1 MMPNEY
7 STFGVQPSDI
17 GRYLPRIA
25 FSTDT
30 QPTLSDAQ
38 EIIND
43 HAADL
48 CGFLIGM
55 GVNIPTLAA
64 DSGATMYRNCQ
75 KYILLR
81 FAAQVMRGRQQNSFT
96 AADEWD
102 REAKELWDR
111 LRVHVQDM
119 AKTRP
124 NGLFS
129 PNILRSN
136 ANYQQELTN
145 RQLNSGSRL
154 ATNAAVD
161 KM

>member
-1 MMPNEY
+1 MPSEY
-7 STFGVQPSDI
+7 STFGVIPADI

-25 FSTDT
+25 FSATT
-30 QPTLSDAQ
+30 QPTETQA
-38 EIIND
+38 EAIIDD

-55 GVNIPTLAA
+55 GVSITTLDA
-64 DSGATMYRNCQ
+64 DPGLTMYRNCQ

-81 FAAQVMRGRQQNSFT
+81 FAAQVLRSRQQNSDT
-96 AADEWD
+96 MADRLD
-102 REAKELWDR
+102 DEAKQLWER
-111 LRVHVQDM
+111 FRVHVQDM

-136 ANYQQELTN
+136 ANYQQQLTN
-145 RQLNSGSRL
+145 AQLNSGSRL
-154 ATNAAVD
+154 ATNSAVY

>member
-1 MMPNEY
+1 M
-7 STFGVQPSDI
+7 
-17 GRYLPRIA
+17 A
-25 FSTDT
+25 FSATTQPTDT
-30 QPTLSDAQ
+30 QAVS
-38 EIIND
+38 IIED

-55 GVNIPTLAA
+55 GVSITTLAA

-81 FAAQVMRGRQQNSFT
+81 FAAQVLRSRQQDSQSM
-96 AADEWD
+96 ADRLD
-102 REAKELWDR
+102 DEAKQQWDR

-136 ANYQQELTN
+136 ANYQQTLTN
-145 RQLNSGSRL
+145 NQLNSGSRL
-154 ATNAAVD
+154 SVNAAVD

>member
-1 MMPNEY
+1 MPNEY
-7 STFGVQPSDI
+7 STFGVVPADI

-25 FSTDT
+25 FSPTTQPTDT
-30 QPTLSDAQ
+30 QADA
-38 EIIND
+38 IIID

-55 GVNIPTLAA
+55 GVSITTLAA

-81 FAAQVMRGRQQNSFT
+81 FAAQVLRSRQQDSQSM
-96 AADEWD
+96 ADRLD
-102 REAKELWDR
+102 DEAKQVWDR

-136 ANYQQELTN
+136 ANYQQTLTN
-145 RQLNSGSRL
+145 NQLNSGSRL
-154 ATNAAVD
+154 SVNAAVD

>member
-1 MMPNEY
+1 MPNEY
-7 STFGVQPSDI
+7 STFGVLPADI

-25 FSTDT
+25 FSATT
-30 QPTLSDAQ
+30 QPTDVQAAD
-38 EIIND
+38 IIDD

-55 GVNIPTLAA
+55 GVSITTLAA

-81 FAAQVMRGRQQNSFT
+81 FAAQVLRSRQQDSQSM
-96 AADEWD
+96 ADRLD
-102 REAKELWDR
+102 DEAKQQWER

-136 ANYQQELTN
+136 ANYQQTLTN
-145 RQLNSGSRL
+145 NQLNSGSRL
-154 ATNAAVD
+154 SVNAAVD

>member
-1 MMPNEY
+1 MPNEY
-7 STFGVQPSDI
+7 STFGVLPADI

-25 FSTDT
+25 FSPTTQPTDT
-30 QPTLSDAQ
+30 QAVD
-38 EIIND
+38 IIDD

-48 CGFLIGM
+48 CGFLIGL
-55 GVNIPTLAA
+55 GVNITTLAA
-64 DSGATMYRNCQ
+64 DSGATMYRNSQ

-81 FAAQVMRGRQQNSFT
+81 FAAQVLRSRQQNSDT
-96 AADEWD
+96 MADRLD
-102 REAKELWDR
+102 DEAKQVWDR

-124 NGLFS
+124 VGLFS

-136 ANYQQELTN
+136 VDYQQTLTN
-145 RQLNSGSRL
+145 NQLNSGSRL
-154 ATNAAVD
+154 SVNAAVD

>member
-1 MMPNEY
+1 MPNEY
-7 STFGVQPSDI
+7 STFGVVPADI

-25 FSTDT
+25 FSATT
-30 QPTLSDAQ
+30 QPTDVQAAD
-38 EIIND
+38 IIDD

-55 GVNIPTLAA
+55 GVSITTLAA

-81 FAAQVMRGRQQNSFT
+81 FAAQVLRSRQQDSQSM
-96 AADEWD
+96 ADRLD
-102 REAKELWDR
+102 DEAKQVWDR

-136 ANYQQELTN
+136 ANYQQTLTN
-145 RQLNSGSRL
+145 NQLNSGSRL
-154 ATNAAVD
+154 SVNAAVD

>member
-1 MMPNEY
+1 MPNEY
-7 STFGVQPSDI
+7 STFGVLPADI

-25 FSTDT
+25 FSPTTQPTDT
-30 QPTLSDAQ
+30 QAV
-38 EIIND
+38 EIIDD

-55 GVNIPTLAA
+55 GVDITALAA

-81 FAAQVMRGRQQNSFT
+81 FSAQVLRSRQQNSDT
-96 AADEWD
+96 MADRLD
-102 REAKELWDR
+102 DEAKQVWDR

-124 NGLFS
+124 TGLYS

-136 ANYQQELTN
+136 ANYQQTLTN
-145 RQLNSGSRL
+145 NQLNSGSRL
-154 ATNAAVD
+154 SVNAAVD
-161 KM
+161 RM

>member
-1 MMPNEY
+1 MPNEY
-7 STFGVQPSDI
+7 SAFGVVPADI

-25 FSTDT
+25 FSATTQPTDT
-30 QPTLSDAQ
+30 QA
-38 EIIND
+38 EAIIDD

-55 GVNIPTLAA
+55 GVSITTLAA

-81 FAAQVMRGRQQNSFT
+81 FAAQVLRSRQQNSDT
-96 AADEWD
+96 MADRLD
-102 REAKELWDR
+102 DEAKQLWER

-136 ANYQQELTN
+136 ANYQQQLTN
-145 RQLNSGSRL
+145 AQLNSGSRL
-154 ATNAAVD
+154 ATNSAVY

>member
-1 MMPNEY
+1 MPSEY
-7 STFGVQPSDI
+7 STFGVVPADI

-25 FSTDT
+25 FSATT
-30 QPTLSDAQ
+30 QPTETQA
-38 EIIND
+38 EAIIDD

-55 GVNIPTLAA
+55 GVSITTLDA
-64 DSGATMYRNCQ
+64 DPGATMYRNCQ

-81 FAAQVMRGRQQNSFT
+81 FAAQVLRSRQQNSDT
-96 AADEWD
+96 MADRLD
-102 REAKELWDR
+102 DEAKQLWER
-111 LRVHVQDM
+111 FRVHVQDM

-136 ANYQQELTN
+136 ANYQQQLTN
-145 RQLNSGSRL
+145 AQLNSGSRL
-154 ATNAAVD
+154 ATNSAVY

>member
-1 MMPNEY
+1 MPSEY
-7 STFGVQPSDI
+7 STFGVIPADI
-17 GRYLPRIA
+17 GRYLPRVA
-25 FSTDT
+25 FSPTTQPTDT
-30 QPTLSDAQ
+30 QATD
-38 EIIND
+38 IIDD

-55 GVNIPTLAA
+55 GVSITTLAA
-64 DSGATMYRNCQ
+64 DPDATMYRNCQ
-75 KYILLR
+75 RYILLR
-81 FAAQVMRGRQQNSFT
+81 FAAQVLRSRQQNSDT
-96 AADEWD
+96 MADRLD
-102 REAKELWDR
+102 DEAKQLWDR

-124 NGLFS
+124 NGLFA

-136 ANYQQELTN
+136 ANYQQQLTN
-145 RQLNSGSRL
+145 NQLNSGSRL

>member
-1 MMPNEY
+1 MPNEY
-7 STFGVQPSDI
+7 STFGVVPADI

-25 FSTDT
+25 FSPTTQPTDT
-30 QPTLSDAQ
+30 QADA
-38 EIIND
+38 IIID

-55 GVNIPTLAA
+55 GVSITTLAA

-81 FAAQVMRGRQQNSFT
+81 FAAQVLRSRQQDSQSM
-96 AADEWD
+96 ADRLD
-102 REAKELWDR
+102 DEAKQQWDR

-136 ANYQQELTN
+136 ANYQQTLTN
-145 RQLNSGSRL
+145 NQLNSGSRL
-154 ATNAAVD
+154 SVNAAVD

>member
-1 MMPNEY
+1 MPNEY
-7 STFGVQPSDI
+7 ATFGVQPSDI
-17 GRYLPRIA
+17 GRYLPRVA

-30 QPTLSDAQ
+30 QPTLADAQ
-38 EIIND
+38 EIIID

-55 GVNIPTLAA
+55 GVDIPTLAA
-64 DSGATMYRNCQ
+64 DTGATMYRNCQ

-81 FAAQVMRGRQQNSFT
+81 FAAQVLRARAQNSAT
-96 AADEWD
+96 MADELD

-136 ANYQQELTN
+136 ANYQQQLTN
-145 RQLNSGSRL
+145 QQLNSGSRL

>member
-1 MMPNEY
+1 MPNEY
-7 STFGVQPSDI
+7 STFGVVPADI

-25 FSTDT
+25 FSATT
-30 QPTLSDAQ
+30 QPTDVQAAD
-38 EIIND
+38 IIDD

-55 GVNIPTLAA
+55 GVSITTLAA

-81 FAAQVMRGRQQNSFT
+81 FAAQVLRSRQQDSQSM
-96 AADEWD
+96 ADRLD
-102 REAKELWDR
+102 DEAKQQWDR

-136 ANYQQELTN
+136 ANYQQTLTN
-145 RQLNSGSRL
+145 NQLNSGSRL
-154 ATNAAVD
+154 SVNAAVD

>member
-1 MMPNEY
+1 MPNEY
-7 STFGVQPSDI
+7 STFGVVPADI

-25 FSTDT
+25 FSATTQPTDT
-30 QPTLSDAQ
+30 QA
-38 EIIND
+38 EAIIDD

-55 GVNIPTLAA
+55 GVSITTLAA

-81 FAAQVMRGRQQNSFT
+81 FAAQVLRSRQQDSQSM
-96 AADEWD
+96 ADRLD
-102 REAKELWDR
+102 DEAKQQWDR

-136 ANYQQELTN
+136 ANYQQQLTN
-145 RQLNSGSRL
+145 AQLNSGSRL
-154 ATNAAVD
+154 ATNSAVY

>member
-1 MMPNEY
+1 
-7 STFGVQPSDI
+7 
-17 GRYLPRIA
+17 
-25 FSTDT
+25 
-30 QPTLSDAQ
+30 
-38 EIIND
+38 
-43 HAADL
+43 
-48 CGFLIGM
+48 M
-55 GVNIPTLAA
+55 GVSITTLAA

-81 FAAQVMRGRQQNSFT
+81 FAAQVLRSRQQDSQSM
-96 AADEWD
+96 ADRLD
-102 REAKELWDR
+102 DEAKQQWDR

-136 ANYQQELTN
+136 ANYQQTLTN
-145 RQLNSGSRL
+145 NQLNSGSRL
-154 ATNAAVD
+154 SVNAAVD

>member
-1 MMPNEY
+1 MPQEY
-7 STFGVQPSDI
+7 VTFGVVPSDI
-17 GRYLPRIA
+17 GRYLPRVA
-25 FSTDT
+25 FSATT
-30 QPTLSDAQ
+30 QPTFTDAEQ
-38 EIIND
+38 IIND

-55 GVNIPTLAA
+55 GVGLTSLAL
-64 DSGATMYRNCQ
+64 DPGATMYRNCQ
-75 KYILLR
+75 RYILMR
-81 FAAQVMRGRQQNSFT
+81 FAAQVIRSRDQNSNT
-96 AADEWD
+96 MADRLD
-102 REAKELWDR
+102 DEAKALWDR

-136 ANYQQELTN
+136 ATYQAQLTN
-145 RQLNSGSRL
+145 AQFNSGSRL
-154 ATNAAVD
+154 ATNAAID

>member
-1 MMPNEY
+1 MPNEY

-129 PNILRSN
+129 PNSLRSN
-136 ANYQQELTN
+136 ANYQEQLTN
-145 RQLNSGSRL
+145 KQLNSGSRL

>member
-1 MMPNEY
+1 MPNEY
-7 STFGVQPSDI
+7 STFGVLPA
-17 GRYLPRIA
+17 PRIA
-25 FSTDT
+25 FSATTQPTDT
-30 QPTLSDAQ
+30 QAVS
-38 EIIND
+38 IIED

-55 GVNIPTLAA
+55 GVSITTLAA

-81 FAAQVMRGRQQNSFT
+81 FAAQVLRSRQQDSQSM
-96 AADEWD
+96 ADRLD
-102 REAKELWDR
+102 DEAKQQWER

-136 ANYQQELTN
+136 ANYQQTLTN
-145 RQLNSGSRL
+145 NQLNSGSRL
-154 ATNAAVD
+154 SVNAAVD

>member
-1 MMPNEY
+1 MPSEY
-7 STFGVQPSDI
+7 STFGVVPADI
-17 GRYLPRIA
+17 GRYLPRVA
-25 FSTDT
+25 FSATTQPTDT
-30 QPTLSDAQ
+30 QALA
-38 EIIND
+38 IIED

-55 GVNIPTLAA
+55 GVSISTLSA
-64 DSGATMYRNCQ
+64 DTGATMYRNCQ

-81 FAAQVMRGRQQNSFT
+81 FAAQVLRARQQNSDT
-96 AADEWD
+96 MADRLD
-102 REAKELWDR
+102 DEAKEQWDR

-136 ANYQQELTN
+136 ANYQQQLTN
-145 RQLNSGSRL
+145 QQLNSGSRL

>member
-1 MMPNEY
+1 MPNEY
-7 STFGVQPSDI
+7 STFGVVPADI

-25 FSTDT
+25 FSTTT
-30 QPTLSDAQ
+30 QPTETQA
-38 EIIND
+38 EAIIDD

-55 GVNIPTLAA
+55 GVSITTLAA

-81 FAAQVMRGRQQNSFT
+81 FAAQVLRSRQQNSDT
-96 AADEWD
+96 MADRLD
-102 REAKELWDR
+102 DEAKQLWER

-136 ANYQQELTN
+136 ANYQQQLTN
-145 RQLNSGSRL
+145 AQLNSGSRL
-154 ATNAAVD
+154 ATNSAVY

>member
-1 MMPNEY
+1 MPNEY
-7 STFGVQPSDI
+7 STFGVVPADI

-25 FSTDT
+25 FSATTQPTDT
-30 QPTLSDAQ
+30 QAVS
-38 EIIND
+38 IIED

-55 GVNIPTLAA
+55 GVSITTLAA

-81 FAAQVMRGRQQNSFT
+81 FAAQVLRSRQQDSQSM
-96 AADEWD
+96 ADRLD
-102 REAKELWDR
+102 DEAKQQWDR

-136 ANYQQELTN
+136 ANYQQTLTN
-145 RQLNSGSRL
+145 NQLNSGSRL
-154 ATNAAVD
+154 SVNAAVD

>member
-1 MMPNEY
+1 MPQEY
-7 STFGVQPSDI
+7 SDFQVVPADI

-25 FSTDT
+25 FSATTQPTDT
-30 QPTLSDAQ
+30 QAV

-81 FAAQVMRGRQQNSFT
+81 FAAQVLRSRQQNSDT
-96 AADEWD
+96 MADRLD
-102 REAKELWDR
+102 DEAKQVWDR

-145 RQLNSGSRL
+145 KQLNSGSRL

>member
-1 MMPNEY
+1 MPNEY
-7 STFGVQPSDI
+7 STFGVVPADI

-25 FSTDT
+25 FSATTQPTDT
-30 QPTLSDAQ
+30 QADA
-38 EIIND
+38 IIID

-55 GVNIPTLAA
+55 GVSITTLAA

-81 FAAQVMRGRQQNSFT
+81 FSAQVLRSRQQNSDT
-96 AADEWD
+96 MADRLD
-102 REAKELWDR
+102 DEAKQVWDR

-119 AKTRP
+119 AMTRP

-136 ANYQQELTN
+136 ANYQQTLTN
-145 RQLNSGSRL
+145 NQLNSGSRL
-154 ATNAAVD
+154 SVNAAVD

>member
-1 MMPNEY
+1 MPQEY
-7 STFGVQPSDI
+7 SDFQVVPADI

-25 FSTDT
+25 FSATTQPTDT
-30 QPTLSDAQ
+30 QAV

-81 FAAQVMRGRQQNSFT
+81 FAAQVLRARQQNSDT
-96 AADEWD
+96 MADRLD
-102 REAKELWDR
+102 DEAKQVWDR

-145 RQLNSGSRL
+145 KQLNSGSRL

>member
-1 MMPNEY
+1 MPNEY
-7 STFGVQPSDI
+7 STFGVLPADI

-25 FSTDT
+25 FSPTTQPTDT
-30 QPTLSDAQ
+30 QAVS
-38 EIIND
+38 IIED

-55 GVNIPTLAA
+55 GVSITTLAA

-81 FAAQVMRGRQQNSFT
+81 FAAQVLRSRQQDSQSM
-96 AADEWD
+96 ADRLD
-102 REAKELWDR
+102 DEAKQQWER

-136 ANYQQELTN
+136 ANYQQTLTN
-145 RQLNSGSRL
+145 NQLNSGSRL
-154 ATNAAVD
+154 SVNAAVD

>member
-1 MMPNEY
+1 MPNEY
-7 STFGVQPSDI
+7 STFGVVPADI

-25 FSTDT
+25 FSATTQPTDT
-30 QPTLSDAQ
+30 QAVS
-38 EIIND
+38 IIED

-55 GVNIPTLAA
+55 GVSITTLAA

-81 FAAQVMRGRQQNSFT
+81 FAAQVLRSRQQDSQSM
-96 AADEWD
+96 ADRLD
-102 REAKELWDR
+102 DEAKQQWDR

-136 ANYQQELTN
+136 ANYQQTLTN
-145 RQLNSGSRL
+145 NQLHSGSRL
-154 ATNAAVD
+154 SVNAAVD

>member
-1 MMPNEY
+1 MPNEY
-7 STFGVQPSDI
+7 STFGVVPADI

-25 FSTDT
+25 FSATTQPTDT
-30 QPTLSDAQ
+30 QA
-38 EIIND
+38 EAIIDD

-55 GVNIPTLAA
+55 GVSITTLAA

-81 FAAQVMRGRQQNSFT
+81 FAAQVLRSRQQDSQSM
-96 AADEWD
+96 ADRLD
-102 REAKELWDR
+102 DEAKQQWDR

-136 ANYQQELTN
+136 ANYQQTLTN
-145 RQLNSGSRL
+145 NQLNSGSRL
-154 ATNAAVD
+154 SVNAAVD

>member
-1 MMPNEY
+1 MPSEY
-7 STFGVQPSDI
+7 STFGVVPADI
-17 GRYLPRIA
+17 GRYLPRVA
-25 FSTDT
+25 FSATTQPTDT
-30 QPTLSDAQ
+30 QALA
-38 EIIND
+38 IIED

-55 GVNIPTLAA
+55 GVSISTLAA
-64 DSGATMYRNCQ
+64 DTGATMYRNCQ

-81 FAAQVMRGRQQNSFT
+81 FAAQVLRARQQNSDT
-96 AADEWD
+96 MADRLD
-102 REAKELWDR
+102 DEAKEQWDR

-136 ANYQQELTN
+136 ANYQQQLTN
-145 RQLNSGSRL
+145 QQLNSGSRL

>member
-1 MMPNEY
+1 MPNEY
-7 STFGVQPSDI
+7 STFGVLPADI

-25 FSTDT
+25 FSPTTQPTDT
-30 QPTLSDAQ
+30 QADA
-38 EIIND
+38 IIID

-55 GVNIPTLAA
+55 GVSITTLAA

-81 FAAQVMRGRQQNSFT
+81 FAAQVLRSRQQDSQSM
-96 AADEWD
+96 ADRLD
-102 REAKELWDR
+102 DEAKQQWDR

-136 ANYQQELTN
+136 ANYQQTLTN
-145 RQLNSGSRL
+145 NQLNSGSRL
-154 ATNAAVD
+154 SVNAAVD

>member
-1 MMPNEY
+1 MPNEY
-7 STFGVQPSDI
+7 STFGVVPADI

-25 FSTDT
+25 FSATTQPTDT
-30 QPTLSDAQ
+30 QAAD
-38 EIIND
+38 IIDD

-55 GVNIPTLAA
+55 GVSITTLAA

-81 FAAQVMRGRQQNSFT
+81 FSAQVLRSRQQDSQSM
-96 AADEWD
+96 ADRLD
-102 REAKELWDR
+102 DEAKQQWDR

-136 ANYQQELTN
+136 ANYQQTLTN
-145 RQLNSGSRL
+145 NQLNSGSRL
-154 ATNAAVD
+154 SVNAAVD

>member
-1 MMPNEY
+1 MPNEY
-7 STFGVQPSDI
+7 STFGVLPADI

-25 FSTDT
+25 FSPTTQPTDT
-30 QPTLSDAQ
+30 QADA
-38 EIIND
+38 IIID

-55 GVNIPTLAA
+55 GVSITTLAA

-81 FAAQVMRGRQQNSFT
+81 FAAQVLRSRQQDSQSM
-96 AADEWD
+96 ADRLD
-102 REAKELWDR
+102 DEAKQVWDR

-136 ANYQQELTN
+136 ANYQQTLTN
-145 RQLNSGSRL
+145 NQLNSGSRL
-154 ATNAAVD
+154 SVNAAVD